1 MNKTRSS
8 RIAILSAIRQ
18 SLGERSQ
25 NPNAGWL
32 FLPRNYK
39 RAGLLTL
46 NQRVQLLHERLVE
59 YGAGVHRCCEDKIAP
74 CVMKILHQHG
84 KHCLAIPVGLSA
96 SLLPSGF
103 DFLEGDLLPISAL
116 DTLDGTVSEA
126 SLAIAET
133 GTIVM
138 QTLPGQGPRKLSLI
152 PDFLLVIVRTCNVV
166 ETVPE
171 AFDRMCNSS
180 TLPIT
185 FISGPSATADIEMTR
200 IQGVHGPR
208 TLEVLLAD

>member
-1 MNKTRSS
+1 MNESQTS
-8 RIAILSAIRQ
+8 RTAILTAIRH

-32 FLPRNYK
+32 SLPRNYK
-39 RAGLLTL
+39 RTGLLTL
-46 NQRVQLLHERLVE
+46 NQRLQLLDDRLVE
-59 YGAGVHRCCEDKIAP
+59 YGAGVHHCNEDEIAP
-74 CVMKILHQHG
+74 CIMKILRQHR
-84 KHCLAIPVGLSA
+84 KQRLAIPAGLQA
-96 SLLPSGF
+96 ACLPSGF
-103 DFLEGDLLPISAL
+103 DFVEGDLLPISVL
-116 DTLDGTVSEA
+116 DNLEGTISAA

-133 GTIVM
+133 GTILL

-152 PDFLLVIVRTCNVV
+152 PDFLLVIVRTHDVV

-171 AFDRMCNSS
+171 AFDRMRNTS
-180 TLPIT
+180 TLPTT

-208 TLEVLLAD
+208 FLEVLLTD